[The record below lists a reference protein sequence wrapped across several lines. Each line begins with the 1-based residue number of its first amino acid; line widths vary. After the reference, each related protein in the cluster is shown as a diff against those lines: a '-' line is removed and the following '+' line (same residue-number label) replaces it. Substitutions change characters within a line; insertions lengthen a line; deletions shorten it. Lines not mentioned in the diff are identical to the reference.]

1 MKILKKAIIV
11 LMILSAA
18 VLGACKQP
26 SKLKDSTDSS
36 KQESSSSGMLPDEGN
51 GSDNPLTSILP
62 DFGNSEQEND
72 KPFDTPIQPLD

>member
-51 GSDNPLTSILP
+51 GSDNP
-62 DFGNSEQEND
+62 
-72 KPFDTPIQPLD
+72 FDTPIQPLD